1 MTAASDPLTHT
12 EVARRLWVH
21 ARAHRAGL
29 VVAAAAFFAGAATE
43 PLIPLLL
50 KVALDEGFVAQP
62 SFPLWMVPVALIGL
76 FAVRGLLSFIGAY
89 MLSRSSSRTVLS
101 LRRELVDVLL
111 RADAQVFTGLTPS
124 VAVVKVVNDT
134 QNAINGLSGAL
145 ITVLRD
151 GSTALALLIY
161 LFWQNWQLT
170 LLSLVTVP
178 VLGVVVRRVQ
188 QRVVAVGR
196 TGYQAQLRLAA
207 MVEDLARAWRVI
219 RTFDAQSHERKR
231 VGDQASLV
239 QRYTLKTAAASALLT
254 PFSQLISS
262 IGVALIVT
270 AALYQAQAGQAT
282 VGSFVGYV
290 TALLL
295 LVSKTRHLTD
305 ISNHVTHALVVAR
318 GAVELMD
325 TPAEPDLG
333 GQNLQR
339 ARGEIELDGVSVT
352 YPGAAIAALDRFSLR
367 IPAGSAVAL
376 MGPSGSGKSTVAHL
390 LLGFVRPDAGR
401 VLIDGIPIE
410 QLRVADVRRQFAV
423 VSQDIVLFDD
433 SIAANVAYAQPMDGA
448 RVEACLR
455 AAALWDHVATLPQG
469 VHTTVG
475 TNGSQLSGGQRQRLA
490 IARALY
496 KDAPIWILDEA
507 TSALD
512 AQSEIAVRQAMA
524 AERGRR
530 TLIVIAHQMSAI
542 EDVDRVVR
550 LEAAGGPPVEEPYG
564 SAMGRDTQPLA
575 SRGREGPTL

>member
-1 MTAASDPLTHT
+1 
-12 EVARRLWVH
+12 
-21 ARAHRAGL
+21 
-29 VVAAAAFFAGAATE
+29 
-43 PLIPLLL
+43 
-50 KVALDEGFVAQP
+50 
-62 SFPLWMVPVALIGL
+62 
-76 FAVRGLLSFIGAY
+76 
-89 MLSRSSSRTVLS
+89 
-101 LRRELVDVLL
+101 
-111 RADAQVFTGLTPS
+111 
-124 VAVVKVVNDT
+124 
-134 QNAINGLSGAL
+134 L

-151 GSTALALLIY
+151 GSTAVALLIY

-178 VLGVVVRRVQ
+178 VLGVVVRQVH
-188 QRVVAVGR
+188 QRVVAVGV
-196 TGYQAQLRLAA
+196 TGYQAQLRLAT

-219 RTFDAQSHERKR
+219 RTFDAQSHERTR
-231 VGDQASLV
+231 VGNQASEV
-239 QRYTLKTAAASALLT
+239 QRYALKTSAAAASLT

-262 IGVALIVT
+262 VGVALIVT
-270 AALYQAQAGQAT
+270 AALYQAQAGHAT

-290 TALLL
+290 TAVLL

-333 GQNLQR
+333 GQTLQR
-339 ARGEIELDGVSVT
+339 ARGEIELDGVSLT
-352 YPGAAIAALDRFSLR
+352 YPGATVPALRHFSLQ
-367 IPAGSAVAL
+367 IAAGSAIAL
-376 MGPSGSGKSTVAHL
+376 MGPSGSGKSTVVHL

-433 SIAANVAYAQPMDGA
+433 SIAANVAYAQPMDVA

-512 AQSEIAVRQAMA
+512 GESEIAVRQAMA

-530 TLIVIAHQMSAI
+530 TLIVIAHQMSAV
-542 EDVDRVVR
+542 EDVDRIIR
-550 LEAAGGPPVEEPYG
+550 LRPSPHDTAVASANGAATESRPSNALHHAPG
-564 SAMGRDTQPLA
+564 SSLDDEI
-575 SRGREGPTL
+575 S